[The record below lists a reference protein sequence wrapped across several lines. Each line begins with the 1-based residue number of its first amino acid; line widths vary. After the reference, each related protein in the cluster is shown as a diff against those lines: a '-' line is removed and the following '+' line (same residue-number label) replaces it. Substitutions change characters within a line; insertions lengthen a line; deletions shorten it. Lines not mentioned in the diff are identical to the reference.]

1 MISLQDPA
9 QPDLS
14 LPCGSLFSLNGD
26 QITKID
32 RKWFFLNILSSC
44 NSRPVTGGIQ
54 WVHLCQPCGCYQGG
68 ANLPIALPLLCFSSH
83 CRAVW
88 KCDSCTPWGQAKP
101 KNAREP
107 WTSYAGPWVV
117 TRAHGKLPH
126 RNRHSVDVSPQHLWP
141 HPHIHGTTALAD
153 GDTASDTIAERHT
166 VGFDYLCR
174 K

>member
-14 LPCGSLFSLNGD
+14 LPCGSLFSLSGN

-32 RKWFFLNILSSC
+32 GKWFFLHILSTR
-44 NSRPVTGGIQ
+44 NSRPITGGIQ
-54 WVHLCQPCGCYQGG
+54 RVHLRQLCGCYQGG
-68 ANLPIALPLLCFSSH
+68 AKLPITVPLLCFSSH

-88 KCDSCTPWGQAKP
+88 ECDSCTPWGQVKC

-107 WTSYAGPWVV
+107 WTSYTGPWDL

-126 RNRHSVDVSPQHLWP
+126 RNRHSVDVQSSAPVASPPCTWHHSARWWRHSQWYNCSK
-141 HPHIHGTTALAD
+141 TT
-153 GDTASDTIAERHT
+153 TTWESN
-166 VGFDYLCR
+166 
-174 K
+174 